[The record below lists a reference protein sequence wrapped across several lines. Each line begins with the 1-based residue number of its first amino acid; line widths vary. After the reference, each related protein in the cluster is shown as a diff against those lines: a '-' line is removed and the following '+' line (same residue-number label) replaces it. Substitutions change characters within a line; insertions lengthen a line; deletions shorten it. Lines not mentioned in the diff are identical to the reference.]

1 MHDRGQDGGARIKE
15 LKRRW
20 PRVFIYVEKD
30 NTLTVRGS
38 VQEEVDA
45 CFFLALFFKVFVL
58 GHLLSVHRKRQLG
71 CAMISRLSP
80 LRGVLVMGAPRRS

>member
-1 MHDRGQDGGARIKE
+1 MRLTAWGPQDGGARIKE

-45 CFFLALFFKVFVL
+45 CFLLALFFKVASRPPL
-58 GHLLSVHRKRQLG
+58 ARG
-71 CAMISRLSP
+71 CCMFGAVWCVPGGLDWG
-80 LRGVLVMGAPRRS
+80 RGGCMVIVV